1 MDVEDYFII
10 ALIFAIVAFLSNL
23 MSSNPFNM
31 SISSDSFILAW
42 LNNVP
47 QTNIYMYNT
56 ALSLFIFL
64 PSAYFA
70 IAFAIGGIVKTC
82 VTFVRRATKKER
94 KT

>member
-31 SISSDSFILAW
+31 WISSDSFILAW
-42 LNNVP
+42 INNAS
-47 QTNIYMYNT
+47 QTNIYMYNS

-64 PSAYFA
+64 PSAYLA
-70 IAFAIGGIVKTC
+70 IAFTVGGIVKTI
-82 VTFVRRATKKER
+82 VKVITRKIGKK
-94 KT
+94 TN

>member
-10 ALIFAIVAFLSNL
+10 ALIFAIVAFLSSS
-23 MSSNPFNM
+23 MSGNPFNM

-42 LNNVP
+42 TNNVP

-56 ALSLFIFL
+56 AISQFIFL

-70 IAFAIGGIVKTC
+70 IAFAVGGIVKTL
-82 VTFVRRATKKER
+82 VTLVRKAVKKER